1 MRKKIVFLISV
12 LLLSSLVTACSGVA
26 LAQSE
31 TPVAPGQLPQ
41 PVNRTLNVTGS
52 GRVYLVPDIAYVSIG
67 VHTENVSAAE
77 AVAANNSQSEK
88 VIAAIKG
95 FNVDAKDIQTGNFS
109 IYPQQQFDPQGKPTG
124 EITYIVDNSVYVTVR
139 DLDKLGD
146 VMDSAVKA
154 GANTIGGVQFSLEDR
169 SAATSAARKLA
180 VEDAEAQAKELA
192 QYAGVTLGPVQT
204 ISTYGI
210 ATPMPVYE
218 GKGGGGAVA
227 MEAASVP
234 VSTGQ
239 MVIQVDVAMVYQ
251 IQ

>member
-124 EITYIVDNSVYVTVR
+124 EITYIVDNSVNITVR
-139 DLDKLGD
+139 NLGQLGD
-146 VMDSAVKA
+146 LLDAAVTA
-154 GANTIGGVQFSLEDR
+154 GANSIYGVQFDVADK
-169 SAATSAARKLA
+169 SAAILQARQLA
-180 VEDAEAQAKELA
+180 MQNAESVAQELA
-192 QYAGVTLGPVQT
+192 KAAGVTLGVIQT
-204 ISTYGI
+204 INVYGGDSP
-210 ATPMPVYE
+210 APVFMS
-218 GKGGGGAVA
+218 GSGGAV
-227 MEAASVP
+227 MEKAASVP
-234 VSTGQ
+234 VSPGQ
-239 MVIQVDVAMVYQ
+239 LMVSVDVNVVYE
-251 IQ
+251 IR